1 MPEKYKLGL
10 TRNRLFEFD
19 NCVSFLGEAREKFD
33 YDRCKKALK
42 TLCLKEPLLCCG
54 AELCENG
61 DAYIVEGRNEIDF
74 EFFQGDLKEYVRKK
88 EYEGFDFSKS
98 LFSFAVLN
106 GNVLGVFAHT
116 LVADV
121 RSLIYVA
128 GVFMNIYESGSL
140 SVVPSEIKVIS
151 EASQLPSGVFSVV
164 IDRLSSGLEMD
175 WQKNEKIF
183 SQGDYRGAR
192 EKYLSKKKEQGT
204 LVIDIDP
211 QTLSSLKDFA
221 AREKVDVSS
230 LVAFV
235 FHESLTKILGGR
247 KKFKKLNIHVNE
259 RAFLEGFEKAYMGA
273 FNGIITVS
281 KKKEKGLPDTLRNNG
296 VGFHENIYKNFTSV
310 FKVFYNEFLLMRVP
324 GSYCDSQYM
333 YCAGMFPRKCSK
345 KLAKTYG
352 CANEVA
358 GEFCSCNLN
367 QNFWSD
373 QKAFKDV
380 YVQEP
385 LKMRSATMITFV
397 EKGDS
402 GRVYFKYNKAK
413 VSDEEAQ
420 NVTRKAVG
428 LLKEFN

>member
-33 YDRCKKALK
+33 YDRCIKALK

-61 DAYIVEGRNEIDF
+61 DAYIVEGKNEIDF
-74 EFFQGDLKEYVRKK
+74 EFFQGDLGEYVRKK
-88 EYEGFDFSKS
+88 EREGFDFSKP
-98 LFSFAVLN
+98 LFSLAVIN

-121 RSLIYVA
+121 RSLIYIA
-128 GVFMNIYESGSL
+128 GAFMDIYESGSL

-151 EASQLPSGVFSVV
+151 ETSQLPSGVFSVV
-164 IDRLSSGLEMD
+164 IDRLSSGLEMG

-183 SQGDYRGAR
+183 SVHDYIGAR
-192 EKYLSKKKEQGT
+192 EKYLSKKKETKT
-204 LVIDIDP
+204 LVIDIDS
-211 QTLSSLKDFA
+211 QTLFALKDFA

-230 LVAFV
+230 LVAFA
-235 FHESLTKILGGR
+235 FHESLTKKLGGR

-273 FNGIITVS
+273 FNGVITVS
-281 KKKEKGLPDTLRNNG
+281 KKKDKELPNTVQNNG
-296 VGFHENIYKNFTSV
+296 VSFHKNIYKNFTSV

-333 YCAGMFPRKCSK
+333 YCAGVFPRKCSK

-367 QNFWSD
+367 QDFWSN
-373 QKAFKDV
+373 QKAFKEV

-402 GRVYFKYNKAK
+402 GKVYFTYK
-413 VSDEEAQ
+413 EERVPHEAARSITQ
-420 NVTRKAVG
+420 KAVE
-428 LLKEFN
+428 LLKTFK

>member
-19 NCVSFLGEAREKFD
+19 NCVSFLGEAREMFD
-33 YDRCKKALK
+33 YDRCIKALK

-54 AELCENG
+54 TELCENG
-61 DAYIVEGRNEIDF
+61 DAYIVEGKNEIDF
-74 EFFQGDLKEYVRKK
+74 EFFQGDLSDYVRKK
-88 EYEGFDFSKS
+88 ECEGFDFSKS
-98 LFSFAVLN
+98 LFSFAVIN

-128 GVFMNIYESGSL
+128 GAFMNIYESGSL
-140 SVVPSEIKVIS
+140 SIVPSEIKVIS
-151 EASQLPSGVFSVV
+151 EISQLPSGVFSVV

-175 WQKNEKIF
+175 WQKNKKIF
-183 SQGDYRGAR
+183 SLRDYRDAR
-192 EKYLSKKKEQGT
+192 EKYLSEKKETKT
-204 LVIDIDP
+204 LVIDIDS
-211 QTLSSLKDFA
+211 QTLSALKDFA
-221 AREKVDVSS
+221 VREKVDVSS

-235 FHESLTKILGGR
+235 FHDSLTKILGGR

-273 FNGIITVS
+273 FNGVITVS
-281 KKKEKGLPDTLRNNG
+281 KKKDKELPDTVQNNG
-296 VGFHENIYKNFTSV
+296 VSFHKNIYKNFTSV

-333 YCAGMFPRKCSK
+333 YCAGVFPRKCSK

-367 QNFWSD
+367 QDFWSN
-373 QKAFKDV
+373 QKTFKEV

-402 GRVYFKYNKAK
+402 GKVYFTYKKERMT
-413 VSDEEAQ
+413 DEAAQ
-420 NVTRKAVG
+420 SVTQKAVE
-428 LLKEFN
+428 LLKVFK

>member
-19 NCVSFLGEAREKFD
+19 NCVSFLGEAGEMFD
-33 YDRCKKALK
+33 YDRCIKALK

-61 DAYIVEGRNEIDF
+61 DAYIVEGKNEIDF
-74 EFFQGDLKEYVRKK
+74 EFFQGDLSEYVRKK

-121 RSLIYVA
+121 RSLMYVA
-128 GVFMNIYESGSL
+128 GTFMNIYESGSL
-140 SVVPSEIKVIS
+140 SIVPSEIKVIS
-151 EASQLPSGVFSVV
+151 ETSQLPSGVFSVV
-164 IDRLSSGLEMD
+164 IDRLSSDLDMN
-175 WQKNEKIF
+175 WQKNERVF
-183 SQGDYRGAR
+183 SLRDYRDAR
-192 EKYLSKKKEQGT
+192 EKYLSEKKETKT

-211 QTLSSLKDFA
+211 QTLSALKNFA
-221 AREKVDVSS
+221 AKEKVDVSS

-235 FHESLTKILGGR
+235 FHESLTRILGGR

-273 FNGIITVS
+273 FNGMITVS
-281 KKKEKGLPDTLRNNG
+281 KKKDKALPDTVQNNG
-296 VGFHENIYKNFTSV
+296 VSFHKNIYKNFTSV
-310 FKVFYNEFLLMRVP
+310 FKVFYNEFLLMRIP

-333 YCAGMFPRKCSK
+333 YCAGVFPRKCSK

-352 CANEVA
+352 CANEAA

-367 QNFWSD
+367 QEFWSN
-373 QKAFKDV
+373 QKAFKEV

-385 LKMRSATMITFV
+385 LKTRSATMITFI
-397 EKGDS
+397 EKGET
-402 GRVYFKYNKAK
+402 GKVYFKYKKEK
-413 VSDEEAQ
+413 VSDEAARS
-420 NVTRKAVG
+420 VTQKAVE
-428 LLKEFN
+428 LLKVFK